1 MTKEELDK
9 LIAKMTPSERSEFF
23 ALMMSEKKE
32 PVFRDGTFKAQNAFL
47 DDEARLK
54 VVLCTRRSGKS
65 YGAGLMLMRDA
76 YQTANVSCLYVA
88 LTRASAKRIM
98 WKDVLKTIDRE
109 QALGC
114 RFNETEL
121 SVTLPNGS
129 MIYLLGMDADEQEK
143 DKALGQKFKSVVVD
157 EAASYGVDLHE
168 MVYGILKPATADY
181 RGTIALIGTPG
192 NIKRGLFYDLTKGQN
207 PGEAGR
213 WEIMG
218 WSGHRWTAF
227 DNPHMAEK
235 WKDEIEDLKL
245 ANPNIENTPLF
256 QQHYLGKWV
265 IDDSNLVYR
274 FDAARNTFDEL
285 PVMSKGGRWHY
296 VLGIDLGFNDPTAW
310 VVCAYHDFD
319 RTLYVLGAHKKAKC
333 DITEV
338 ADQTRRLMGR
348 FEFDRI
354 VIDGANKQAVEE
366 MRRRHDIPLTPAEKT
381 GKADFIEIM
390 NGDFASGYIKLHRK
404 AAVPLAEEYTQLIW
418 DDRSPRREEHPN
430 CENHCVDAALYAW
443 RHCYQWLSEVRQAN
457 GLKYG
462 KSEADWMLQY
472 EEQQMEKVLEERRA
486 REQGLVMY
494 DDPAIDGIMH

>member
-1 MTKEELDK
+1 
-9 LIAKMTPSERSEFF
+9 
-23 ALMMSEKKE
+23 
-32 PVFRDGTFKAQNAFL
+32 
-47 DDEARLK
+47 
-54 VVLCTRRSGKS
+54 
-65 YGAGLMLMRDA
+65 
-76 YQTANVSCLYVA
+76 
-88 LTRASAKRIM
+88 
-98 WKDVLKTIDRE
+98 
-109 QALGC
+109 
-114 RFNETEL
+114 
-121 SVTLPNGS
+121 
-129 MIYLLGMDADEQEK
+129 
-143 DKALGQKFKSVVVD
+143 VD

-227 DNPHMAEK
+227 DNPHMADK

-265 IDDSNLVYR
+265 VDDSNLVYR
-274 FDAARNTFDEL
+274 FDGARNTFDEL

-366 MRRRHDIPLTPAEKT
+366 MRRRHDIPLTPAEKA

-404 AAVPLAEEYTQLIW
+404 AAAPLAEEYSQLIW

-443 RHCYQWLSEVRQAN
+443 RHCYQWLSEVRQDN

-462 KSEADWMLQY
+462 KSEADWMLEY
-472 EEQQMEKVLEERRA
+472 EEKQMEKVLEERRA
-486 REQGLVMY
+486 REQGLALY